1 MRWRENKKS
10 NPGTEKRTD
19 KTPTT
24 TESPT
29 FNKRRKLMDLSAGQ
43 LAEAEYQLHLTEI
56 QKEWQKP
63 AVKRSETHI
72 KGLLKE
78 TFQNRRQWIGNLP
91 DATIRP
97 IVDKFPCLQDGT
109 YVSNALI

>member
-10 NPGTEKRTD
+10 NPGTEKPTD

-29 FNKRRKLMDLSAGQ
+29 FNKRRKLMDSSAGQ

-63 AVKRSETHI
+63 AVKRSETHQRPS
-72 KGLLKE
+72 E
-78 TFQNRRQWIGNLP
+78 GNVSKP
-91 DATIRP
+91 AP
-97 IVDKFPCLQDGT
+97 VDKKFTRCHHT
-109 YVSNALI
+109 ANC